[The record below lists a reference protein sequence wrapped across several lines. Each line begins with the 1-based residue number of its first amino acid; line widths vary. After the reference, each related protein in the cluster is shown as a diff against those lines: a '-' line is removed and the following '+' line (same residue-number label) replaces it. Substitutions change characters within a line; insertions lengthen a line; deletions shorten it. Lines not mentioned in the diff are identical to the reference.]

1 MGVIVFIKSHG
12 WCVRQDGLLQVIE
25 PSLKELAKMKQK
37 KKKTCWKG
45 IGMIHRILKSAKVT
59 IVVSEVR
66 DWNQDLE

>member
-37 KKKTCWKG
+37 KKN
-45 IGMIHRILKSAKVT
+45 MLERY
-59 IVVSEVR
+59 R
-66 DWNQDLE
+66 DDPQNFKKC